1 MRWFR
6 QLGLLDEGPAPL
18 TSLVAPDAVIRGT
31 PFQITVSTFGSAS
44 STRPDGHDVAASQA
58 AIEVRLYD
66 ASVPSLTPVTRDY
79 LGFPRTL
86 TVQFDQP
93 GIAVIRVVGRGG
105 GVNGQAP
112 RTITKT
118 IKVQ

>member
-1 MRWFR
+1 MKWFR
-6 QLGLLDEGPAPL
+6 QLGLLDEGAAPF
-18 TSLVAPDAVIRGT
+18 TSLVAPDAVIRGK

-44 STRPDGHDVAASQA
+44 TTRADGHDVSASQGA
-58 AIEVRLYD
+58 LEVRLYD
-66 ASVPSLTPVTRDY
+66 QSAPSLTRVTRDY

-93 GIAVIRVVGRGG
+93 GTAVIRVVGRGAG
-105 GVNGQAP
+105 LNGQSP